1 MKRFLISLPLALLAL
16 SATLVG
22 CNNTPDPA
30 KLETVSLTEQ
40 MRVDELYNEAGDT
53 IFFGAIKIMECFDDE
68 LYILCQ
74 EPKLVMRL
82 DSDLRFK
89 NVVARK
95 GRAQHEYTQAST
107 LCYDKGN
114 LLIGD
119 YGKSG
124 FMRFSLDGK
133 HIDNY
138 NIGGINTMTEYRQAI
153 KDGTLYTNHIDIENG
168 TRFASID
175 LASASKTP
183 AGSITKHN
191 NELRTMVRNLAH
203 TFIYGDNI
211 ITFES
216 DHIVARYDKEWQL
229 IESYDLRA
237 IPAIDQLIKEDEAEN
252 GNSMG
257 ADVIV
262 FDVCV
267 GGDYMY
273 IIYQTLAWKGE
284 RTKVLA
290 VNLKGKIAPAKYLLL
305 EGGKHYRIC
314 ANDRYIFAQPSSGGE
329 IVRYRLP

>member
-1 MKRFLISLPLALLAL
+1 MKLLLNSLAFIALAISTTLI
-16 SATLVG
+16 G
-22 CNNTPDPA
+22 CNKTPSSSQ
-30 KLETVSLTEQ
+30 LETITLTEQ

-53 IFFGAIKIMECFDDE
+53 IFFGVIKSMECFDNE

-74 EPKLVMRL
+74 EPKQVMRL

-89 NVVARK
+89 NVVARE
-95 GRAQHEYTQAST
+95 GRAQYEYTQTTT

-124 FMRFSLDGK
+124 FMRFSRDGQ
-133 HIDNY
+133 HIENH
-138 NIGGINTMTEYRQAI
+138 NIGGINTMTGYRQAVNN
-153 KDGTLYTNHIDIENG
+153 GTLYTNDIDIENG

-175 LASASKTP
+175 LATANKTQ
-183 AGSITKHN
+183 ACAITRRN

-203 TFIYGDNI
+203 TFIYGDDI

-216 DHIVARYDKEWQL
+216 DHIVARYNKDWQL
-229 IESYDLRA
+229 IESCDLRV
-237 IPAIDQLIKEDEAEN
+237 IPAINQLIQNDETEN
-252 GNSMG
+252 GNSMS

-262 FDVCV
+262 FDACV

-273 IIYQTLAWKGE
+273 IIYQTLAWEGE
-284 RTKVLA
+284 HTKVLA

-305 EGGKHYRIC
+305 EGEKHFCIC
-314 ANDRYIFAQPSSGGE
+314 ANDHYIFACPNDGGE
-329 IVRYRLP
+329 IVKYRLP